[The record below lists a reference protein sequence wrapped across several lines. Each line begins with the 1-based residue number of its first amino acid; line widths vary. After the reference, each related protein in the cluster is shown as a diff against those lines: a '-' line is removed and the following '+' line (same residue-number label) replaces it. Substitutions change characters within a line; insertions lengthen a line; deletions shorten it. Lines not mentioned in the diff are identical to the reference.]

1 MRYLRLSLRGSR
13 SSSCPSSSPPAPAPA
28 TPGRLEGRD
37 SAERLGQHRHLHV
50 ERRRGPVSPDGF
62 RLQHRRRQRKQH
74 GAGVPGVRPDGN
86 GHGGVGLHLQRSEEH
101 ELGRH
106 GHRHVRLRGLVD
118 RAEPDGPELGLWLTD
133 EGQAYQ
139 QHWINATTGNSGHL
153 DDDSNVEPQLY
164 EWAQAAPSS
173 CPDANGVIAGSPNF
187 AGEWDAWQRCQLSQH
202 YVSDFYYSPVMYP
215 VTDTDQL
222 TDGEWESEDVAV
234 WADGAGLPLGSNG
247 LNFEWAQDSTISDNP
262 PASTTPQAQIAMNI
276 LYGENYGNLPHPPYY
291 ELQSVDSQTA
301 YCTKSDL
308 ADCWYYQQR
317 QPPSQYPHPDC
328 YPNYDPA
335 EDVYLAQVFG
345 SITTLEVYYD
355 DLDEISGHSG
365 LSTAYSDWETNTF
378 GNDFYSQASQNCS
391 T

>member
-1 MRYLRLSLRGSR
+1 MSGCTYNAQKNTNSGGTATVTYGFAASSIVQNQTDLSWGCEAGTLPQWEVTNLRPNPANLAAVCDGYATQNYIPNYWNSTFQGDWDAYLQQ
-13 SSSCPSSSPPAPAPA
+13 
-28 TPGRLEGRD
+28 
-37 SAERLGQHRHLHV
+37 LGQFFDCWYI
-50 ERRRGPVSPDGF
+50 DGGGLCNVDYGYTALDVAYV
-62 RLQHRRRQRKQH
+62 R
-74 GAGVPGVRPDGN
+74 AG
-86 GHGGVGLHLQRSEEH
+86 
-101 ELGRH
+101 LG
-106 GHRHVRLRGLVD
+106 
-118 RAEPDGPELGLWLTD
+118 LTD